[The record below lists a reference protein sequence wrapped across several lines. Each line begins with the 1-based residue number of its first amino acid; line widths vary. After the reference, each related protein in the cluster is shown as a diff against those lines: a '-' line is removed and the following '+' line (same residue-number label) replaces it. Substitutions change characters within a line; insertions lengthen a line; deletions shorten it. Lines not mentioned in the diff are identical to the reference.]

1 MLREPVTGWHSCA
14 RGQLL
19 TNTMTVNE
27 EKNDVP
33 IA

>member
-1 MLREPVTGWHSCA
+1 MLRGLITGRHSRP
-14 RGQLL
+14 RGQPLN
-19 TNTMTVNE
+19 NTMTVNE